1 MKNMVYVVL
10 GIVFGVLLYKSE
22 AVSWYRIQEMFMFK
36 SFHMYGIIGS
46 AVFVGAT
53 SLFILKKM
61 KAKSLSGELIQV
73 SDKKMSKANL
83 IGGII
88 YGLGWGLIGTCPG
101 PMYVL
106 IGSGY
111 TFMFVIFFCALV
123 GTWVYSALREKLP
136 H

>member
-1 MKNMVYVVL
+1 MKNSVYVLV
-10 GIVFGVLLYKSE
+10 GILFGVLLYKSE

-46 AVFVGAT
+46 AVFVGAA
-53 SLFILKKM
+53 SLYVLKKI
-61 KAKSLSGELIQV
+61 KAKSLEGELIQV
-73 SDKKMSKANL
+73 ADKKMSSANIL
-83 IGGII
+83 GGII

-101 PMYVL
+101 PIYIL

-111 TFMFVIFFCALV
+111 TFMFIVLVSALV
-123 GTWVYSALREKLP
+123 GTWVYSSMREKLP

>member
-1 MKNMVYVVL
+1 MKNSVYVLV
-10 GIVFGVLLYKSE
+10 GILFGVLLYKSE

-53 SLFILKKM
+53 SIYLLKKF
-61 KAKSLSGELIQV
+61 KKKSIEGELIQV
-73 SDKKMSKANL
+73 ADKKMSSANIL
-83 IGGII
+83 GGII

-101 PMYVL
+101 PIYIL

-111 TFMFVIFFCALV
+111 TFMFIVLFSALV
-123 GTWVYSALREKLP
+123 GTWVYSSMREKLP

>member
-1 MKNMVYVVL
+1 MKNSVYVLV
-10 GIVFGVLLYKSE
+10 GILFGVLLYKSE

-46 AVFVGAT
+46 AVFVGAA
-53 SLFILKKM
+53 SLYVLKKI
-61 KAKSLSGELIQV
+61 KAKSLEGELIQV
-73 SDKKMSKANL
+73 ADKKMSSANIL
-83 IGGII
+83 GGII

-101 PMYVL
+101 PIYVL

-111 TFMFVIFFCALV
+111 TFMFIVLFSALV
-123 GTWVYSALREKLP
+123 GTWVYSSMREKLP

>member
-1 MKNMVYVVL
+1 MKNSVYVLV
-10 GIVFGVLLYKSE
+10 GIFFGILLYKSE

-53 SLFILKKM
+53 SVYVLKKI
-61 KAKSLSGELIQV
+61 KAKSLEGELIQV
-73 SDKKMSKANL
+73 ADKKMSSANIL
-83 IGGII
+83 GGII
-88 YGLGWGLIGTCPG
+88 YGLGLGLIGTCPG
-101 PMYVL
+101 PIYVL

-111 TFMFVIFFCALV
+111 TFMFIVLLSALV
-123 GTWVYSALREKLP
+123 GTWVYSSMREKLP

>member
-1 MKNMVYVVL
+1 MKNIVYVIF
-10 GIVFGVLLYKSE
+10 GMIFGVLLYKSE

-46 AVFVGAT
+46 AVFVGAI
-53 SLFILKKM
+53 SLFLLKRNKT
-61 KAKSLSGELIQV
+61 KCLTGETIQV
-73 SDKKMSKANL
+73 ADKKMGKSNL

-101 PMYVL
+101 PIYVL

-111 TFMFVIFFCALV
+111 SFMFVVLFSALA

>member
-1 MKNMVYVVL
+1 MKNSVYVLV
-10 GIVFGVLLYKSE
+10 GILFGVLLYKSE

-46 AVFVGAT
+46 AVFVGAA
-53 SLFILKKM
+53 SLYVLKKI
-61 KAKSLSGELIQV
+61 KAKSLEGELIQV
-73 SDKKMSKANL
+73 ADKKMSSANIL
-83 IGGII
+83 GGII

-101 PMYVL
+101 PIYIL

-111 TFMFVIFFCALV
+111 TFMFIVLFSALV
-123 GTWVYSALREKLP
+123 GTWVYSSMREKLP